1 MTDTHPKAD
10 RHPVL
15 FFDGECALCSRT
27 MRWLLKRDRRA
38 ILRFAPLGGNTHAAL
53 DSPGASE
60 QGSTLILVRDGR
72 VYLRSAGVIRMLW
85 SIGGV
90 WALLG
95 GLLWLI
101 PLPLRDAGYRF
112 IAARRYRWFGRTD
125 SCLMPSDDTRA
136 RILD

>member
-1 MTDTHPKAD
+1 MTDASPKTD
-10 RHPVL
+10 RHPIL

-27 MRWLLKRDRRA
+27 VRWLLKRDRRA
-38 ILRFAPLGGNTHAAL
+38 ILRFAPLGGKTHSAL
-53 DSPGASE
+53 GGPGASE
-60 QGSTLILVRDGR
+60 GGSTLILVRDGE
-72 VYLRSAGVIRMLW
+72 VFLRSAGVVRMLW

-112 IAARRYRWFGRTD
+112 VAARRYRWFGRAD
-125 SCLMPSDDTRA
+125 ACPMPSDDTRA